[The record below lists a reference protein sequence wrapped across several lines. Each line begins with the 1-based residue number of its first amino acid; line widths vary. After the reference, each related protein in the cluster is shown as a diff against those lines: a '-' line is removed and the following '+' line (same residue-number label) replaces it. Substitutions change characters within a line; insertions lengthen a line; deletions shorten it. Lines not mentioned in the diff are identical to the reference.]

1 MSASAEGPRSVAA
14 EFYRDVLREEPP
26 RLLRS
31 FTLAQSLR
39 GHAAVQPDDPSL
51 VGLHPLMI
59 PLSQEKGGQRVVH
72 GVLCV
77 PPSIHMGGDCQRPLV
92 EAVPS
97 PLDGGATHH
106 YTLLAKDVGARV
118 NRLAA
123 EAEFHQPYEPA
134 TRDLLQSLASE
145 QSAGDVYRE
154 GDATAKDAV
163 ALRSHLLTK
172 VWWFADLL
180 QVPTPSKPPVHP

>member
-1 MSASAEGPRSVAA
+1 MRRSGTMLSCRRLMRGMSASAEGPRSVAA

-77 PPSIHMGGDCQRPLV
+77 
-92 EAVPS
+92 
-97 PLDGGATHH
+97 
-106 YTLLAKDVGARV
+106 
-118 NRLAA
+118 
-123 EAEFHQPYEPA
+123 
-134 TRDLLQSLASE
+134 
-145 QSAGDVYRE
+145 
-154 GDATAKDAV
+154 
-163 ALRSHLLTK
+163 
-172 VWWFADLL
+172 
-180 QVPTPSKPPVHP
+180 